1 MSYQIATRTR
11 TRLLTYAVCD
21 NIEQA
26 REQLIRYSHVWR
38 VHIYQIDD
46 KGNVSLVK

>member
-21 NIEQA
+21 SIEQA
-26 REQLIRYSHVWR
+26 KKELVRYSHVWR
-38 VHIYQIDD
+38 IHIYQIDNQ
-46 KGNVSLVK
+46 GNVSLVK